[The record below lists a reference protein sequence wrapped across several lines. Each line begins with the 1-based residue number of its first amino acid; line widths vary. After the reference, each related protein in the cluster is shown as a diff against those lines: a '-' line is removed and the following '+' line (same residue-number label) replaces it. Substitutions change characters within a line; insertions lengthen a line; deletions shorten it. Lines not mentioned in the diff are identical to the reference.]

1 MTLDD
6 PEAADRNKKIFYDRI
21 DNLVKHIEESLKRKK
36 QVLEENKEAEK
47 AHNSNKRRSTTSP
60 EGKLQRLGTMD
71 MTPIPV

>member
-21 DNLVKHIEESLKRKK
+21 DSLVRHIEESLKRKK

-47 AHNSNKRRSTTSP
+47 AHNSSRKRSNASP
-60 EGKLQRLGTMD
+60 DGKLQRLGTMD
-71 MTPIPV
+71 LTPLPE